1 MKANIFLYPTNE
13 PSQLYRIIGSNDLG
27 KTTNDPFFTE
37 NMGGGTQNQYVVVI
51 SNDPIKVG
59 DWTLMFDS
67 VGNLFL
73 GHEPQQY
80 LGIKHGHHLNDGLRK
95 IIFSNDPKLTSTGV
109 HPINEEFLEWL
120 VNNPTCKFIE
130 TDSNFNRGNGKTY
143 HKIILPKEELIPPT
157 KTTEDIKLIVEGAK
171 QETLEEIAKIRQREL
186 ATAEIGIIPNFVDGF
201 IEGVKYKD
209 EQSYIEKDVV
219 AMLID
224 CKNQFSGGS
233 LEDYH
238 SDSEVVEWFEK
249 NKKKYGKCI

>member
-13 PSQLYRIIGSNDLG
+13 PSQLYSIIGSNDLG
-27 KTTNDPFFTE
+27 KTTNDPYYTE

-80 LGIKHGHHLNDGLRK
+80 LGIEHGHHLNDGLRK
-95 IIFSNDPKLTSTGV
+95 IVLSNDPKLTSTGV
-109 HPINEEFLEWL
+109 QPINEEFLEWL

-130 TDSNFNRGNGKTY
+130 TDRNLNGKYYYKTF
-143 HKIILPKEELIPPT
+143 IPKEEHNPFELPKALPDDVFY
-157 KTTEDIKLIVEGAK
+157 KSLEPK

-233 LEDYH
+233 LGDYH

>member
-27 KTTNDPFFTE
+27 KTSNDPYYTE

-80 LGIKHGHHLNDGLRK
+80 LGIEHGHHLNDGLRK
-95 IIFSNDPKLTSTGV
+95 IVLSNDPKLTSTGV
-109 HPINEEFLEWL
+109 QPIDEDFLEWL
-120 VNNPTCKFIE
+120 VNNPTCKFI
-130 TDSNFNRGNGKTY
+130 KTY
-143 HKIILPKEELIPPT
+143 WNPLNNEYDFMFPK
-157 KTTEDIKLIVEGAK
+157 K
-171 QETLEEIAKIRQREL
+171 ETLEEAAEEYSKLKVNKDGLMSDKQVKDFIAGANWQGERMYNE
-186 ATAEIGIIPNFVDGF
+186 E
-201 IEGVKYKD
+201 EVKKF
-209 EQSYIEKDVV
+209 
-219 AMLID
+219 LID